1 MTRGI
6 DLNRDWNFGN
16 GLNNYTTKDDEISQN
31 VITRILSFENDWY
44 LDEDAEIDWFTLLG
58 QRNNQKAIE
67 QEVRRVTMETDGVLR
82 VNEVSITVANR
93 NASIIVKYD
102 TINNENLIS
111 GVSVNA

>member
-6 DLNRDWNFGN
+6 NASRDWEFGN
-16 GLNNYTTKDDEISQN
+16 GLNSYRTKDAEISQN

-44 LDEDAEIDWFTLLG
+44 LDEGAEIDWLTLLG

-67 QEVRRVTMETDGVLR
+67 QEVRRVTIETDGVLR

-93 NASIIVKYD
+93 NTTIIVQYD

-111 GVSVNA
+111 EVAVNA

>member
-1 MTRGI
+1 MTRGL
-6 DLNRDWNFGN
+6 DLNMDFQFGN
-16 GLNNYTTKDDEISQN
+16 GLNNYKTKDAEISQN

-44 LDEDAEIDWFTLLG
+44 LDEGAEIDWLTLLG

-93 NASIIVKYD
+93 NATIIVQYD

-111 GVSVNA
+111 EVAVNA